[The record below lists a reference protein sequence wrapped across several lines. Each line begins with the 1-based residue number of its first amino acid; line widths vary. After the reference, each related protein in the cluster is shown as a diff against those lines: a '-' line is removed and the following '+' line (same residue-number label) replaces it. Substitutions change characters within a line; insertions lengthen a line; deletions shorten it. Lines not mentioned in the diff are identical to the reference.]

1 MFKRLNLQTSTPFNR
16 LQTSFQKTKKMR
28 LICPSQMVN
37 RHKAK
42 ENRIKSTQLYNNTE
56 NGGRMTQTKQH
67 CMPVISAILNLF
79 TIISNKYSRCKVGDN
94 KRKLSK
100 NQCNYFELKTFLTK
114 KSACVYDTD
123 SPLQSHRCAMSTLK
137 NFTAAKTAGTA
148 AREDLLSYSGE
159 GLFL

>member
-16 LQTSFQKTKKMR
+16 LQTSFQKMR